1 MVTLKKGL
9 PIQADLAKSLEKHPA
24 TLAIFLRMRPSCQR
38 EYSEWVASGKAL
50 ETRERR
56 ISSVLER
63 VNAWGEKNPIK
74 NNGKK
79 K

>member
-1 MVTLKKGL
+1 MKTQNKAVPIQSDLAQALKKH
-9 PIQADLAKSLEKHPA
+9 ST

-56 ISSVLER
+56 IASVLKR

-74 NNGKK
+74 EHSRKK
-79 K
+79 